1 MILVKSFPTKNLC
14 YLKFGKKLTD
24 KFKKCIIFNS
34 NSLKYASRRNSYGER
49 WRRLMKE
56 KLDKIYN
63 KEVIIMKREE
73 ITGFVGGFVGGFIG
87 A

>member
-1 MILVKSFPTKNLC
+1 
-14 YLKFGKKLTD
+14 
-24 KFKKCIIFNS
+24 
-34 NSLKYASRRNSYGER
+34 
-49 WRRLMKE
+49 MKE
-56 KLDKIYN
+56 QLDKIYN

>member
-1 MILVKSFPTKNLC
+1 M
-14 YLKFGKKLTD
+14 
-24 KFKKCIIFNS
+24 KC
-34 NSLKYASRRNSYGER
+34 
-49 WRRLMKE
+49 
-56 KLDKIYN
+56 N